1 MTPETKYKGSIKLS
15 AIGDAL
21 GWITEFEKSKENLT
35 TKYNKDYVDSFHNW
49 SKNVGGR
56 FHGYVDNINAGSYSD
71 DTQLLLSVA
80 RSINEEG
87 FINHEYFS
95 KIELPNWL
103 LYSRGAGR
111 TIKNAARKIERKSAQ
126 WNNNFFTFKAGKN
139 TIDYRDSG
147 ANGAAMRILPIALAN
162 FGDINKINEEIFAN
176 SIVTHG
182 HPRALLGAMLYGY
195 AIDTI
200 LRFNPDNFNFNSFI
214 TELGKDI
221 HKKFSLSFLSKEKY
235 FSWEKEWNKKSKH
248 SFKESFKTI
257 LDETQDYLR
266 LTYKMLSS
274 EISDFDAL
282 SKLGCYKS
290 ETKGSGTSTV
300 IAGIYLTCKYYKQP
314 LKSVEQAVNSLGT
327 DSDSIAAFAGGLI
340 GALCGQSI
348 IPTRWEKVQD
358 FDYLDKVAIRLL
370 EISEGSA
377 SKNEI
382 FSNEKQLKE
391 LNNVQTDNYN
401 VGENIFFNPLGIGK
415 IMNIDRQRTLAKG
428 QYNLLLNVN
437 FEIGQSCLFAFLLK
451 DSADKEEIL
460 AAKDK
465 IDLEVDFLNS
475 FNIDFRSKEK
485 IDNFKMKLSYEQ
497 QIEFVEILRI
507 ITNKRNK

>member
-21 GWITEFEKSKENLT
+21 GWITEFEKSKESLIS
-35 TKYNKDYVDSFHNW
+35 KYNKDYVDSFYNW

-56 FHGYVDNINAGSYSD
+56 FHGYVDNIKAGSYSD

-111 TIKNAARKIERKSAQ
+111 TIKNAARKIERKSAK

-162 FGDINKINEEIFAN
+162 FGDNDKINEEIFAN

-221 HKKFSLSFLSKEKY
+221 HEKFSLSFLSKEKY
-235 FSWEKEWNKKSKH
+235 FSWEKEWNKNSKY

-314 LKSVEQAVNSLGT
+314 LKAVEQAVNSLGT

-348 IPTRWEKVQD
+348 IPTRWKKVQD
-358 FDYLDKVAIRLL
+358 FEYLDKVAIRLL
-370 EISEGSA
+370 EISEGNT
-377 SKNEI
+377 SKNKL

-391 LNNVQTDNYN
+391 LNNVQTDNYS
-401 VGENIFFNPLGIGK
+401 VGENIFFNPLGTGK
-415 IMNIDRQRTLAKG
+415 IVNIDRQRTLTKG

-451 DSADKEEIL
+451 DSAYNEEIL
-460 AAKDK
+460 ATKDP
-465 IDLEVDFLNS
+465 IVLEVDFLNS
-475 FNIDFRSKEK
+475 FNIDFKTKEK
-485 IDNFKMKLSYEQ
+485 IDNFKMKLSNEQ
-497 QIEFVEILRI
+497 QIEFVEILKI
-507 ITNKRNK
+507 ITNKVNK